1 MCFLPKL
8 HCSMLELWISLLHLH
23 MLWKRQPSYLRVIF
37 IAEDKLPVALPFAS
51 TLGGNADILIH
62 KEKDRHSS
70 FCQKSNN
77 K

>member
-1 MCFLPKL
+1 MDFSYIYIC
-8 HCSMLELWISLLHLH
+8 CGNDNLL
-23 MLWKRQPSYLRVIF
+23 VIF

-62 KEKDRHSS
+62 KEKDQHSS

-77 K
+77 KQIF